1 MFKKSRFSPLVV
13 GIFELGVAVRLSPL
27 KEFRAQSG
35 ALGNPL
41 ALGLLPTL
49 QSSGFELARFYFDA
63 TKPSTVVP
71 ASLRIVIRRCRFGLR
86 SANYIVKGT
95 AVIAD

>member
-27 KEFRAQSG
+27 KGFRAQSG

-41 ALGLLPTL
+41 ALGRLSTL
-49 QSSGFELARFYFDA
+49 QSSGFGLARSYFDA

-71 ASLRIVIRRCRFGLR
+71 ASSRIVILRCRFGLR
-86 SANYIVKGT
+86 SENYIVKRT